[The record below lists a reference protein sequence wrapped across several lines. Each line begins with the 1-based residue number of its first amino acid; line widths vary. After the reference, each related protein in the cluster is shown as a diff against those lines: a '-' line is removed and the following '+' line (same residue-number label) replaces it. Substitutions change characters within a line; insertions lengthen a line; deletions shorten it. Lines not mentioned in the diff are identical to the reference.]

1 MNAQRRKQIAKIW
14 DKLEAWEYELSS
26 LMDEEQEAFDN
37 LPESLQE
44 TERGEKMSNAIE
56 QMDYAISSIE
66 DAIDNIEEAQ
76 Q

>member
-1 MNAQRRKQIAKIW
+1 
-14 DKLEAWEYELSS
+14 
-26 LMDEEQEAFDN
+26 MDEEQEAFDN